1 MNRTIFFVILLLCLG
16 ANIASG
22 QSSDY
27 QRAYLNGKELFRNE
41 NYNLAVKAFLEATID
56 APDNPF
62 SEYASFFYALASYKD
77 DKMYQARSMFL
88 QILEKYP
95 RWEKIQEVHYWLANI
110 YFEEG
115 QHEMALQQVEKISN
129 KQLEK
134 QTTEMALHFLIQV
147 ESIARLKE
155 LLEKFPESKTV
166 AKAIADKINE
176 QPIISRDLDLLN
188 ELMQE
193 YNLKDV
199 YDMAA
204 PTNSIKKESY
214 KVAVLLPFMYDQY
227 KTSNNQKNFVIELY
241 EGIQLALDH
250 LKENGISIQMFAYDT
265 EKSAAKTRQILER
278 EELKGMDLIIGP
290 LYSGP
295 IEQASKFS
303 YDNRINMVN
312 PVSANSKIVANNP
325 FSFLLLP
332 SLETQG
338 IKAAEFAQKH
348 FMGTDKKVLIFH
360 GPSAEDSTLAYNYR
374 FTLNENADRSARV
387 REIKKQDAKSI
398 FNFLVTRR
406 TYEGKENEEAF
417 KIPSDSLSHILVVSD
432 NDEGMIAANLISA
445 LEIRRGE
452 IKVMGLYDWVDYSFV
467 VPEQLE
473 RLEVNLLA
481 PDFIDH
487 NSENFQDFRI
497 KYLQKFNT
505 VPGKFSA
512 LGFETMNFFGELLNK
527 HGIYFQVE
535 LKDIG
540 FMPGYL
546 MPGFEYNGSNDNQ
559 YLPIVRFVDADLINV
574 NKPDNDY

>member
-16 ANIASG
+16 ANFASG

-41 NYNLAVKAFLEATID
+41 NFNLAVKAFEEATVD

-62 SEYASFFYALASYKD
+62 KEYASFFYALASYKD
-77 DKMYQARSMFL
+77 ERMYQARSMFL

-95 RWEKIQEVHYWLANI
+95 RWEKIEEVRYWLANI

-115 QHEMALQQVEKISN
+115 QYEMALQQVEKISS
-129 KQLEK
+129 KPLEK
-134 QTTEMALHFLIQV
+134 QTTEMALHFLVQV
-147 ESIARLKE
+147 ESITRLKE
-155 LLEKFPESKTV
+155 LLEKFPGSKTV

-176 QPIISRDLDLLN
+176 QPIITRDLDLLN
-188 ELMQE
+188 ELMQK

-199 YDMAA
+199 YDMVA

-227 KTSNNQKNFVIELY
+227 KTSNNQKNFVLELY

-250 LKENGISIQMFAYDT
+250 LKENGVSIQMFAYDT
-265 EKSAAKTRQILER
+265 EKSAEKTRQILER

-338 IKAAEFAQKH
+338 IKAAEFAQKQ
-348 FMGTDKKVLIFH
+348 FMGNDKKVLIFH

-374 FTLNENADRSARV
+374 FTLNEIADRAARV
-387 REIKKQDAKSI
+387 REIKKQDAKNI

-406 TYEGKENEEAF
+406 TYEGKEDEEAF
-417 KIPSDSLSHILVVSD
+417 KIPSDSLSHIFVVSD
-432 NDEGMIAANLISA
+432 SDEGMIAANLISA

-487 NSENFQDFRI
+487 NSENFQEFRT

-505 VPGKFSA
+505 VPSKFSA
-512 LGFETMNFFGELLNK
+512 LGFETMRFFGDLLEK
-527 HGIYFQVE
+527 YGIYFQVE